1 MYHSPGRRG
10 GWVWGGAGHTRRP
23 KKPIGKR
30 MKKGSSPSL
39 ACPRCVVVARTR
51 QGHTQTLA
59 PAPRTPPAAR
69 TPSVAPACVDVAQ
82 ERRARA
88 RQAAPTPCSHLGDLE
103 DVAARARVC
112 VGLQL
117 VAPLHVLDLNLL
129 VGHGWVERGLG
140 EGGGVCASEKRGGKK
155 GREEPPVWGR
165 RKTLEW
171 GRDGRARG
179 RQSRKKKNGVP
190 RPHRIAATHARSPRP
205 GTPLGPSPLSL
216 ARASPAPNG
225 RLERTE

>member
-1 MYHSPGRRG
+1 
-10 GWVWGGAGHTRRP
+10 
-23 KKPIGKR
+23 

-39 ACPRCVVVARTR
+39 ACPSTVCRRRTHASWSHPDP
-51 QGHTQTLA
+51 GP

-82 ERRARA
+82 QRRARA

-103 DVAARARVC
+103 DVTARARIC

-129 VGHGWVERGLG
+129 VGHGWVERGVG
-140 EGGGVCASEKRGGKK
+140 EGGGVCASEKRGEK
-155 GREEPPVWGR
+155 RE
-165 RKTLEW
+165 
-171 GRDGRARG
+171 GRAAGVGAAKNARVGG
-179 RQSRKKKNGVP
+179 RTGGQDAGRVEKKNGVP